1 MRSIG
6 VVAVV
11 LCFSPLFLQTRI
23 HAQSPPTTANLSI
36 GLCEDTDGCSLL
48 NFTNGHANAH
58 WATGGNGTFG
68 SFTLQHLDATSISIA
83 RKDVTGWS
91 TGLTALYTGTVT
103 GYTIEG
109 TATAQIGN
117 QPVVHTKWHAILRP
131 DLKPL
136 PPGTIVHLPAT
147 ATAWLQC
154 EDIGDF
160 CSTNPT
166 PPRYV
171 MTMGASLNSMRNLG
185 ASMSTVLIQYDTDRP
200 GAIEFRRIDLDGQFP
215 GLSGIYT
222 GVREGNVMHGT
233 STWIIPG
240 QRSPWHGKWI
250 AHLAPRTCDAATTA
264 SLAAGSWEAM
274 TQAHFLLGDKAGA
287 VRCAQVGLE
296 AGNLQMKYLLAQ
308 LYATGDGVPKD
319 PAKSFAIYKALAAQG
334 EPLAMFNLGVL
345 YITGTG
351 TPLDTLRGRYWQDAA
366 KLAQEDKNTLNRMQ
380 QAPTPLEAIGVFF
393 NQEFIQGIPKEQ
405 QAIEGRVAHRG
416 DVIDYLNK
424 GMSRVQAE
432 ESAARDEI
440 NVRQQAADECKQR
453 ADEEERIEAQEHGT
467 QWVVRH
473 QSGTTCMMENMK
485 LNSFADG
492 AKAYLAC
499 VHQYVQPEAIDAH
512 CNY

>member
-1 MRSIG
+1 MRPFRLSAII
-6 VVAVV
+6 
-11 LCFSPLFLQTRI
+11 LSLLPLASAPLI
-23 HAQSPPTTANLSI
+23 HAQSPPDAATLSI

-48 NFTNGHANAH
+48 DFKAGQAVAR
-58 WATGGNGTFG
+58 WSDGNIGTF
-68 SFTLQHLDATSISIA
+68 TIQHLDATSITID
-83 RKDVTGWS
+83 RKDTAGAAN
-91 TGLTALYTGTVT
+91 GLVATYTGTIT
-103 GYTIEG
+103 NYTIEG
-109 TATAQIGN
+109 SVTAHLRNINAQTN
-117 QPVVHTKWHAILRP
+117 WHAIIRP
-131 DLKPL
+131 NLKPL
-136 PPGTIVHLPAT
+136 PPGTVVNVPAA
-147 ATAWLQC
+147 ATAWLEC
-154 EDIGDF
+154 EDLAEF

-171 MTMGASLNSMRNLG
+171 LTMGAQLNSMRNLG
-185 ASMSTVLIQYDTDRP
+185 ATMSTILIKVDSDRP
-200 GAIEFRRIDLDGQFP
+200 GAVEFRRIDLDGQFP

-222 GVREGNVMHGT
+222 GTRDGNVMRGT
-233 STWIIPG
+233 STWLIPG
-240 QRSPWHGKWI
+240 QPRPWHGKWV
-250 AHLAPRTCDAATTA
+250 AHLAPRACDAATTA
-264 SLAAGSWEAM
+264 SLAAGSWPAI

-287 VRCAQVGLE
+287 ARCAEVGAN
-296 AGNLQMKYLLAQ
+296 AGDLSMKYLVAQ

-334 EPLAMFNLGVL
+334 DPTAMFNLGVL

-380 QAPTPLEAIGVFF
+380 QAPTPLDAIGVFF
-393 NQEFIQGIPKEQ
+393 NQEFIQSIPKEQ
-405 QAIEGRVAHRG
+405 QALEGRVAHRG

-432 ESAARDEI
+432 ENAARDEI

-453 ADEEERIEAQEHGT
+453 ADEEERTEAQQHSQ
-467 QWVVRH
+467 QWIDQH

-492 AKAYLAC
+492 SKAYLAC